1 MLQLWQLLAGL
12 GVFMYAM
19 HLLEQGLRSA
29 SAPSLRRLLRHHTRS
44 PARGVVIGTLSTAF
58 LQSSS
63 LVSLIVIAFVGT
75 GFLPLHNALGV
86 IFGANL
92 GTTMTGWLVTALG
105 FKLDLEDYTLAIIA
119 LGSLGFIFSRRD
131 SPGHHRFAIILGL
144 GLLLIGLMWMKSA
157 MAFVAGWVDPRL
169 FQDYPLVVYF
179 LAGMVVTALIQSSS
193 ATMVIIL
200 SAVHAGLIPL
210 NTAAALVVGSDLGT
224 TSTVLLGALR
234 ASNSARRVALAHFT
248 FNLTNDCLSL
258 LLLLPLLALV
268 TRVIGINDPM
278 YQLVCF
284 HSLFNLMG
292 VILFLPFTGRFA
304 RWLERRFR
312 DPTAENRHL
321 ATTPPDVPEA
331 ALRAID
337 DAAIDLCLK
346 TILLN
351 IRALKASTPSLV
363 RGSRILAI
371 NQYLSKRALSYEDQY
386 QDIKASETEILQ
398 YSHRLAF
405 TKLSAIE
412 QEALTELLGAVR
424 EATYSTKALKDVRGN
439 LLDLHHEANAE
450 ELLTEIR
457 NRSLKSYQTLIDRLE
472 QPHPQDADEQLSA
485 IKADQAGAHEY
496 LHQLM
501 AAYSRSEQRQIS
513 LSTLFNINRELF
525 VSNQSITAAVFRLEK
540 ARLPGSARMT
550 EAIKP

>member
-1 MLQLWQLLAGL
+1 MLQLWQLLGGL

-19 HLLEQGLRSA
+19 HLLEQGLRGA
-29 SAPSLRRLLRHHTRS
+29 SAPSLRRLLRHQTRS
-44 PARGVVIGTLSTAF
+44 PARGVLIGTLSTAF

-105 FKLDLEDYTLAIIA
+105 FKLDLEDYILAIIA
-119 LGSLGFIFSRRD
+119 LGSLGFIFSRQD
-131 SPGHHRFAIILGL
+131 SPGRHRFTIIFAL

-157 MAFVAGWVDPRL
+157 MAFVSGWVDPGL
-169 FQDYPLVVYF
+169 FQDYPLAVYF

-200 SAVHAGLIPL
+200 SAVYAGLIPL

-248 FNLTNDCLSL
+248 FNLTVDCLSL
-258 LLLLPLLALV
+258 LLLLPLLAVV
-268 TRVIGINDPM
+268 TRVIGISDPM

-284 HSLFNLMG
+284 HSLFNLLG
-292 VILFLPFTGRFA
+292 ITLFLPFTGRFA
-304 RWLERRFR
+304 RWLERRFQDHR
-312 DPTAENRHL
+312 AANRHL

-331 ALRAID
+331 ALRAIYN
-337 DAAIDLCLK
+337 AAIDLCLK

-363 RGSRILAI
+363 RGSRMLAI
-371 NQYLSKRALSYEDQY
+371 NQYLSERVLSYEDQY

-398 YSHRLAF
+398 YSHRLAI
-405 TKLSAIE
+405 TDLGAAE
-412 QEALTELLGAVR
+412 QEALTELLGAIR
-424 EATYSTKALKDVRGN
+424 EATYSTKALKDVQGN
-439 LLDLHHEANAE
+439 LLDLQNEANAE
-450 ELLTEIR
+450 ELLTEMR
-457 NRSLKSYQTLIDRLE
+457 NRSLKGYQILIDRLE
-472 QPHPQDADEQLSA
+472 LARPEDADEQFSA
-485 IKADQAGAHEY
+485 IKADQAATHEH

-501 AAYSRSEQRQIS
+501 VTYSRSGQCELS

-525 VSNQSITAAVFRLEK
+525 VSNQSISAAVFRLEK
-540 ARLPGSARMT
+540 TRLLGSARTT
-550 EAIKP
+550 EAINP